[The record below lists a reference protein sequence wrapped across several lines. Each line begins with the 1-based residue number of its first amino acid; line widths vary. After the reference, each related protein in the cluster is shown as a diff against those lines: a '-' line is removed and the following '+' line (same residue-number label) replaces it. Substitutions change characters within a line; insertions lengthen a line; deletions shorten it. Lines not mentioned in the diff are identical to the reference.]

1 MPTSAN
7 IDVVLCKR
15 KQQVTTLL
23 GPTVLG
29 VIGQQCCVRLHGP
42 KKFDRFQTGHNKCQ
56 QVPTLMW
63 FYANEKQ
70 QVTTLLGPTVLGVV
84 GQQCCVRLHGPL
96 ESNFKIFSNEPLHK
110 IDNITISLSGLVK
123 FN

>member
-23 GPTVLG
+23 GP
-29 VIGQQCCVRLHGP
+29 I
-42 KKFDRFQTGHNKCQ
+42 
-56 QVPTLMW
+56 
-63 FYANEKQ
+63 
-70 QVTTLLGPTVLGVV
+70 VLGVV